1 MMVKGLLIE
10 RVIRLKSKYKVLLII
25 LGTLI
30 FLIAMLL
37 FGNLIYKSE
46 YKKYCSKLPLHQ
58 FYQNNYCLKLYDL
71 EEDTYE

>member
-1 MMVKGLLIE
+1 MKP
-10 RVIRLKSKYKVLLII
+10 KYKALLVI
-25 LGTLI
+25 LAILI

-37 FGNLIYKSE
+37 LGNLIYNFE
-46 YKKYCSKLPLHQ
+46 YKKYCSKLPLHL

>member
-1 MMVKGLLIE
+1 MKT
-10 RVIRLKSKYKVLLII
+10 KYKVLLVI

-30 FLIAMLL
+30 FLTTMLL
-37 FGNLIYKSE
+37 FGKLIYNFE